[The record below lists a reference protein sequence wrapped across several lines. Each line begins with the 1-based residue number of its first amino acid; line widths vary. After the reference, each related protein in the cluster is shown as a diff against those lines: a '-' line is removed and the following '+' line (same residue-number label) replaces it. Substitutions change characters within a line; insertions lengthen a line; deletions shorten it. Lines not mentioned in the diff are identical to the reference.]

1 METGVLEPPA
11 APPPAHKQQTMWW
24 VVAGVAVLAVVG
36 AAIGFSHKSSS
47 ATTVGPLVYDT
58 SQPANSA
65 HNLQSHWHAALG
77 VYDCDHWLGDSTG
90 DGVWVWPS
98 ATPDGRPAR
107 VDEPNTYAGM
117 HSHDDGVIHME
128 ATSPEDA
135 GRNATLGQYFREGG
149 WSVVSSGYTFLDVHR
164 EDGGKC
170 GDQPGTLNWWVNG
183 KQHTG
188 DPALYKLY
196 NDDVVVVAFVPD
208 GVKVPTDPPSKSHL
222 PDAVN
227 KEGDTA
233 VTMPTLP
240 GSGSS
245 AKGKPCV
252 AETATPPKGAPA
264 VPVEVG
270 PPPTKLVI
278 KDLTPGTG
286 AEVQAGATV
295 TVNYIGVACSTGA
308 VFDQSYTKQ
317 PIAFPL
323 TGVIPGFRDGLI
335 GMKVGGRRLL
345 GIPPDQGYGNQGAG
359 PQVAPGETLWFV
371 IDLVKV
377 G

>member
-1 METGVLEPPA
+1 
-11 APPPAHKQQTMWW
+11 
-24 VVAGVAVLAVVG
+24 
-36 AAIGFSHKSSS
+36 
-47 ATTVGPLVYDT
+47 
-58 SQPANSA
+58 
-65 HNLQSHWHAALG
+65 
-77 VYDCDHWLGDSTG
+77 
-90 DGVWVWPS
+90 
-98 ATPDGRPAR
+98 
-107 VDEPNTYAGM
+107 
-117 HSHDDGVIHME
+117 
-128 ATSPEDA
+128 
-135 GRNATLGQYFREGG
+135 
-149 WSVVSSGYTFLDVHR
+149 
-164 EDGGKC
+164 
-170 GDQPGTLNWWVNG
+170 
-183 KQHTG
+183 
-188 DPALYKLY
+188 
-196 NDDVVVVAFVPD
+196 
-208 GVKVPTDPPSKSHL
+208 
-222 PDAVN
+222 
-227 KEGDTA
+227 
-233 VTMPTLP
+233 
-240 GSGSS
+240 
-245 AKGKPCV
+245 
-252 AETATPPKGAPA
+252 

-270 PPPTKLVI
+270 PRPTKLVI